1 MKLLTATG
9 EEAFELMADL
19 IDPISDIAADADILR
34 CYKTNQKMKAIKFAM
49 KKHPKTMTEIM
60 AICEGV
66 PVSEYKKTAPEMLI
80 DVLTV
85 VNHPTV
91 AVLFT
96 SQAQD
101 VNSVTSSGSVT
112 ENTEVSE

>member
-9 EEAFELMADL
+9 EDAFELMADL
-19 IDPISDIAADADILR
+19 IDPISEIAADADIMR

-49 KKHPKTMTEIM
+49 KNHPKTMTEIL

-66 PVSEYKKTAPEMLI
+66 PLGEYKKTAPQMLV
-80 DVLTV
+80 DVLRV

-101 VNSVTSSGSVT
+101 VKTETSSGSVM
-112 ENTEVSE
+112 ENTEVNE